1 MMPLT
6 IQQVGPCPLSSASI
20 MSVLF
25 LSGLAE
31 YEGLNLKHW
40 QWKLIVGSQF
50 ASFGAEQG
58 PPDMF

>member
-1 MMPLT
+1 
-6 IQQVGPCPLSSASI
+6 